1 MATTAFSVVL
11 KEIEEKRDSVAQ
23 ALISG
28 AAKDFPEY
36 KSLCGEIR
44 GLSLA
49 HGFITDLVRKL
60 ERDEDE

>member
-11 KEIEEKRDSVAQ
+11 KEIEEKRDYVAQ

-28 AAKDFPEY
+28 AAKDFSEY

>member
-1 MATTAFSVVL
+1 MATTAFDVVI
-11 KEIEEKRDSVAQ
+11 KEIEERRNEIAQ

-36 KSLCGEIR
+36 KSMAGEIR

-49 HGFITDLVRKL
+49 HSFINDLVRKM
-60 ERDEDE
+60 ENDDE